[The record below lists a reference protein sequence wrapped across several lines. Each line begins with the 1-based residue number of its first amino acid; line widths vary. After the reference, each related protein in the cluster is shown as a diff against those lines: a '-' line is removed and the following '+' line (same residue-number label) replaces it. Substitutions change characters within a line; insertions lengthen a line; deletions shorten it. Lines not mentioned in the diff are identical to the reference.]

1 MSKDSFEDA
10 AGNARSAV
18 ENIKDAISSGADAAA
33 SVDYSALRDDIVKL
47 SQTVSDLVQKQ
58 TSAARDQVMGAVGSA
73 ADNITQSTSVAQDK
87 LASSL
92 EEDMEAG
99 IKKNPWT
106 AIAIAALVGL
116 LVGKMV

>member
-10 AGNARSAV
+10 AGKARSAV

-87 LASSL
+87 LASL

-106 AIAIAALVGL
+106 AIAIAALVGF

>member
-1 MSKDSFEDA
+1 MRFL
-10 AGNARSAV
+10 AGPTRL
-18 ENIKDAISSGADAAA
+18 D

-47 SQTVSDLVQKQ
+47 SQTVSDLVQKHDIG
-58 TSAARDQVMGAVGSA
+58 SARSGDGRGLGLA
-73 ADNITQSTSVAQDK
+73 ADNITQSTSVVQDK
-87 LASSL
+87 LASL

>member
-1 MSKDSFEDA
+1 
-10 AGNARSAV
+10 
-18 ENIKDAISSGADAAA
+18 
-33 SVDYSALRDDIVKL
+33 
-47 SQTVSDLVQKQ
+47 VQKQ

-87 LASSL
+87 LASL
-92 EEDMEAG
+92 EVDMEAG